1 MPINNVGKVR
11 YYFLKVICLQSC
23 HAMVTGNNLGSYKLK
38 NLSKPIQLQPMI
50 SFSQMTH
57 S

>member
-11 YYFLKVICLQSC
+11 YYFLKVICLQDC

>member
-1 MPINNVGKVR
+1 MPIGKVR
-11 YYFLKVICLQSC
+11 YYFLKGIRLQSC
-23 HAMVTGNNLGSYKLK
+23 HVMVTGSNFGSYKLK
-38 NLSKPIQLQPMI
+38 NLSKPTQLQPMI